1 MLGIPTNSPFAP
13 STILKSS
20 TTTPPKLM
28 LAKPITLPWGAM
40 GRTETS
46 MGMGAA
52 SRFFS
57 TRRATASSMVI
68 PWFSASSAMGASK
81 IRRCISASA
90 ASSTTGACPAACV
103 FDISNSVLSR

>member
-1 MLGIPTNSPFAP
+1 M
-13 STILKSS
+13 KSS
-20 TTTPPKLM
+20 TTTPPKLI

-46 MGMGAA
+46 IAVAA

-68 PWFSASSAMGASK
+68 PWLSASSAMGASK
-81 IRRCISASA
+81 IRRCISSSA
-90 ASSTTGACPAACV
+90 ASSTAGACPAACV